1 MIHEKGYC
9 FMSRTLSRR
18 AAILRNSRWQ
28 SFALL
33 LFGII
38 FLLFAWLRPLDYH
51 TYPAGVLLFGL
62 AMLVAA
68 MINPYR
74 LIMAGFLVTLVGLA
88 VFFSFKPVFSFLKGQ
103 DLALFV
109 LAIGLGLFGIALMAR
124 RGYIG
129 VGAVTPG
136 LIIIIVGVIE
146 YLLAANLTPNGF
158 VPFFLSLWLPG
169 IGSLILGV
177 IYLFASIRT

>member
-1 MIHEKGYC
+1 MA
-9 FMSRTLSRR
+9 RTLSRR
-18 AAILRNSRWQ
+18 AAIRRNSRWQ

-51 TYPAGVLLFGL
+51 TYPIGVLLFGL

-68 MINPYR
+68 IINPYR
-74 LIMAGFLVTLVGLA
+74 LVIAGFLLTLIGLA
-88 VFFSFKPVFSFLKGQ
+88 VFFSFKPTFSFFRGQ

-109 LAIGLGLFGIALMAR
+109 LAIGIGLFGIALMAR

-129 VGAVTPG
+129 IGAVTPG
-136 LIIIIVGVIE
+136 LIVILAGLIE
-146 YLLAANLTPNGF
+146 YLLAAHLTPDGF
-158 VPFFLSLWLPG
+158 VPFFLSLWFPG
-169 IGSLILGV
+169 IGSLVLGV
-177 IYLFASIRT
+177 IYLFLSIRA

>member
-1 MIHEKGYC
+1 MA
-9 FMSRTLSRR
+9 RTLSRR
-18 AAILRNSRWQ
+18 AAIRRNSRWQ

-38 FLLFAWLRPLDYH
+38 FLLLAWLRPLDYH
-51 TYPAGVLLFGL
+51 TYPIGVLLFGL
-62 AMLVAA
+62 TMLVAA
-68 MINPYR
+68 IINPYR
-74 LIMAGFLVTLVGLA
+74 LIIAGFLVTLIGLA
-88 VFFSFKPVFSFLKGQ
+88 VFFSFKPTFSFFRGQ

-109 LAIGLGLFGIALMAR
+109 LAIGIGLFGIALMAR

-129 VGAVTPG
+129 IGAVTPA
-136 LIIIIVGVIE
+136 LIVIIVGIIE

-169 IGSLILGV
+169 IGSLVLGL
-177 IYLFASIRT
+177 IYLFVSIRA

>member
-1 MIHEKGYC
+1 
-9 FMSRTLSRR
+9 MSRTLSRR

-38 FLLFAWLRPLDYH
+38 FLLLAWLRPLDYH
-51 TYPAGVLLFGL
+51 AYPAGVLLFGL

-74 LIMAGFLVTLVGLA
+74 LIIAGFLVTLVGLA

-109 LAIGLGLFGIALMAR
+109 LAIGFGLFGIALMAR